1 MKEKYT
7 KFKFV
12 WPSKMHNFQKQQH
25 KQELKTVFRSFSPL
39 QNNIHFTTTQNNK
52 QHTFHIY
59 PKTTYIS
66 QLPQHNIHFTT
77 TPTQHTFHNYP
88 KTTYISQL
96 PQHNIYFT
104 TTPKSIHFTTSP
116 KQHTFHNYPDILF
129 IAYYSSIHSFISHW
143 IFAICY
149 WPKHQCSVTSS
160 LIHATQNFPYYRK
173 SKPMIF
179 FFDFVRFMFI
189 WFLSTLTTFSHMLVV
204 FVHSKLTDL
213 MHYN

>member
-1 MKEKYT
+1 MTEENAQLSETTTQTRT
-7 KFKFV
+7 K
-12 WPSKMHNFQKQQH
+12 N
-25 KQELKTVFRSFSPL
+25 SFSFIFPPTK
-39 QNNIHFTTTQNNK
+39 QHTFHNYPNTTNNIHFTSTHK
-52 QHTFHIY
+52 PHTFYNY

-66 QLPQHNIHFTT
+66 QLPQNNIHFTT
-77 TPTQHTFHNYP
+77 TPKQHTFHNYP
-88 KTTYISQL
+88 KTTYISPL
-96 PQHNIYFT
+96 HLNN
-104 TTPKSIHFTTSP
+104 IHFTTTP
-116 KQHTFHNYPDILF
+116 KQHTFHKYPGRLF

-179 FFDFVRFMFI
+179 FFDFVRFMFF

>member
-52 QHTFHIY
+52 QHTFHI
-59 PKTTYIS
+59 
-66 QLPQHNIHFTT
+66 
-77 TPTQHTFHNYP
+77 YP

>member
-1 MKEKYT
+1 MKEKYS

-12 WPSKMHNFQKQQH
+12 WPRKMHNFQKQQH
-25 KQELKTVFRSFSPL
+25 KQELKTVFRSFFPL
-39 QNNIHFTTTQNNK
+39 QNNIHFTTTPTQ
-52 QHTFHIY
+52 Q
-59 PKTTYIS
+59 TTYIS
-66 QLPQHNIHFTT
+66 HLPTNHIHFTT
-77 TPTQHTFHNYP
+77 TPKQHTFHNYP
-88 KTTYISQL
+88 KTTYISPL
-96 PQHNIYFT
+96 HLNN
-104 TTPKSIHFTTSP
+104 IHFTTTP
-116 KQHTFHNYPDILF
+116 KQHTFHNYPGRLF

-160 LIHATQNFPYYRK
+160 FIHATQNFPYYRK

-179 FFDFVRFMFI
+179 FFDFVRFMFF